1 MIYST
6 KEVNM
11 KVEKF
16 KSLIKESIKEV
27 LIEEG
32 LLKEVITAV
41 MKESQ
46 AQQIQP
52 EQAAE
57 ILQNIKT
64 LQESVVIEGSDRHTD
79 TKEDHQEAISQI
91 NETRERAVQEMQ
103 KMREK
108 MMDSIGKSSYSNLYN
123 LEGVDLFEGTSPLNK
138 GGVPS
143 ESPASQGPLSGV
155 DPSDAGVSLDS
166 FLGNAKLWKQLIE
179 K

>member
-1 MIYST
+1 MIYSI
-6 KEVNM
+6 KEVKM

-46 AQQIQP
+46 AQQVQP

-64 LQESVVIEGSDRHTD
+64 LQESIVLESSDNDVEG
-79 TKEDHQEAISQI
+79 K
-91 NETRERAVQEMQ
+91 NEHR
-103 KMREK
+103 
-108 MMDSIGKSSYSNLYN
+108 
-123 LEGVDLFEGTSPLNK
+123 
-138 GGVPS
+138 
-143 ESPASQGPLSGV
+143 
-155 DPSDAGVSLDS
+155 
-166 FLGNAKLWKQLIE
+166 
-179 K
+179 